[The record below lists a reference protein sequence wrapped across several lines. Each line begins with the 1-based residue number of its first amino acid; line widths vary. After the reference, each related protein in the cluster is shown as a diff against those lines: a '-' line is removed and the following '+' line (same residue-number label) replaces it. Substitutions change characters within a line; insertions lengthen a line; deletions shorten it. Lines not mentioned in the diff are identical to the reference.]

1 MPISDALTVDVGHYT
16 AYFKRIISFKSDNK
30 PMKWIDSFLI
40 LIENQIGAWKC
51 SHFPKGTGVGTLRL
65 ASECVILDRLSVLML
80 S

>member
-1 MPISDALTVDVGHYT
+1 
-16 AYFKRIISFKSDNK
+16 
-30 PMKWIDSFLI
+30 MKWIDSFLI